1 MRLFYRVFSEGDIY
15 FNPIQVKEVRAVT
28 DKDKIKYPTK
38 DWDGINT
45 IVEFTGGR
53 WIGGSGTLE
62 EVVKEVNDALNSE
75 PEDG

>member
-1 MRLFYRVFSEGDIY
+1 MRLFKRVFSEGDIY

-28 DKDKIKYPTK
+28 DKDKIKYPAK

-45 IVEFTGGR
+45 IVEFIGGR

-75 PEDG
+75 PEEG